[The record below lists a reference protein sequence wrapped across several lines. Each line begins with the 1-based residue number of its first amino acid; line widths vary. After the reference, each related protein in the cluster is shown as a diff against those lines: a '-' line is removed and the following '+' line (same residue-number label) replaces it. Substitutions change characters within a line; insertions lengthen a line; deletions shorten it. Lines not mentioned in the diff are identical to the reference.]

1 MTRSLLPVGVPCA
14 VCLTRITG
22 WTGDDRTML
31 ALPCR
36 CSLTD
41 IRAVY
46 DGVLARRVPAIT
58 EPKEE

>member
-1 MTRSLLPVGVPCA
+1 MTRHPLPVDVPCA
-14 VCLTRITG
+14 VCLTTITG
-22 WTGDDRTML
+22 WTGDDHTML

-36 CSLTD
+36 CSLAD

-46 DGVLARRVPAIT
+46 DGVLARRIPAIT